1 MSKQDIETLLQEG
14 KTISIKPQGSSMYP
28 ILVEGRDRAIIE
40 PVQTDSLKRGDVVLY
55 RRDADAPTGGILVL
69 HRIYK
74 CKKDG
79 FYMVGDNQK
88 EIEGPLRADQ
98 IKGIMVAL
106 ERNGKCIS
114 TKNLVYI
121 VLTRIWLLFRPLR
134 PTISRIV
141 AQIKSKI
148 YVKNK

>member
-1 MSKQDIETLLQEG
+1 MPKQDIEKLLQEG

-40 PVQTDSLKRGDVVLY
+40 PVDAASLKRGDVVLY
-55 RRDADAPTGGILVL
+55 RRDEDVPAGGILVL

-98 IKGIMVAL
+98 IKGIMVAM
-106 ERNGKCIS
+106 ERNGKFIS
-114 TKNLVYI
+114 VNNLAYI
-121 VLTRIWLLFRPLR
+121 MLTRIWLLFRPLR
-134 PTISRIV
+134 PTISRIL
-141 AQIKSKI
+141 AKIKRKI